1 MICPSENRFR
11 FISSPIS
18 PKNPLRNW
26 THHEG
31 LAIEILAE
39 RLVDDA
45 VAGGLQCRKMLIDRT
60 CALLSRHELV
70 GAEGQSLTVRWQAEI
85 NDAARELDRILE
97 VITL

>member
-45 VAGGLQCRKMLIDRT
+45 VAGASNAGKC
-60 CALLSRHELV
+60 S
-70 GAEGQSLTVRWQAEI
+70 
-85 NDAARELDRILE
+85 
-97 VITL
+97 